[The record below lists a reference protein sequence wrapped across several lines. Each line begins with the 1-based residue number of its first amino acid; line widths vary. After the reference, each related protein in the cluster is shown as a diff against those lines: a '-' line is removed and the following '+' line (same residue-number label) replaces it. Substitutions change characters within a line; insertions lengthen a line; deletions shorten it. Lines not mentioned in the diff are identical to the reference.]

1 MTPTPTP
8 IATCPDLEGG
18 GTPNVAAADVTCP
31 QNPPVAI
38 STTASLVT
46 QPSHLALLT
55 QQVEA
60 IAPDPTAD
68 PPALEFKWMGAPTS
82 DSLRQLRLE
91 SHCPGFVV
99 EQAAAVLAGLWEGM
113 TLKRVCSLPG
123 MPGRAVVLWWAKL
136 APEFGVMLEEAQ
148 TALGAVMRDEAGEM
162 ALSSSGDPGMVR
174 ALLAVASSYDRRIAK
189 GDTSDVNVAQGI
201 TVTIQKFGDS

>member
-8 IATCPDLEGG
+8 MIECPDLAGG
-18 GTPNVAAADVTCP
+18 GTPNAAPSDVTCP
-31 QNPPVAI
+31 QNSPGVI
-38 STTASLVT
+38 SAPTSLVT
-46 QPSHLALLT
+46 HLSLLT
-55 QQVEA
+55 SAVEA
-60 IAPDPTAD
+60 IAPDPCAD

-162 ALSSSGDPGMVR
+162 ALSTTGDPSMVR

>member
-18 GTPNVAAADVTCP
+18 GAPNGAGAVVTCP
-31 QNPPVAI
+31 QNPPVEF
-38 STTASLVT
+38 STPTSHVT
-46 QPSHLALLT
+46 HLSLLT
-55 QQVEA
+55 DAVQA
-60 IAPDPTAD
+60 IAPPDDVD
-68 PPALEFKWMGAPTS
+68 PPALEFKWMGAPTR

-99 EQAAAVLAGLWEGM
+99 EQAAAVLQGLWEGM
-113 TLKRVCSLPG
+113 TLKRVCELDG
-123 MPGRAVVLWWAKL
+123 MPKRSVVLWWAKL

-162 ALSSSGDPGMVR
+162 ALSATGDPAMVR
-174 ALLAVASSYDRRIAK
+174 AMLAVAGAYDRRIAK
-189 GDTSDVNVAQGI
+189 GADTDVSVAQGI
-201 TVTIQKFGDS
+201 TVTIQKFSNTNGE